1 MTGDEIGRLAIF
13 GVAGLALG
21 GASLAS
27 LRFNTRL
34 YMSGDLWRPIG
45 LHIVRL
51 AVLAAVLIWAA
62 HAGAGPLIAIA
73 AGLVLARPLTLRLLA
88 RVG

>member
-1 MTGDEIGRLAIF
+1 MSGAEIGRLAVF
-13 GVAGLALG
+13 GAAGLALG

-27 LRFNTRL
+27 LRFNTGL

-51 AVLAAVLIWAA
+51 AVVAGALVWTA
-62 HAGAGPLIAIA
+62 HEGAGPLIAVA
-73 AGLVLARPLTLRLLA
+73 AGLVLARPLAMRLLGRA
-88 RVG
+88 R